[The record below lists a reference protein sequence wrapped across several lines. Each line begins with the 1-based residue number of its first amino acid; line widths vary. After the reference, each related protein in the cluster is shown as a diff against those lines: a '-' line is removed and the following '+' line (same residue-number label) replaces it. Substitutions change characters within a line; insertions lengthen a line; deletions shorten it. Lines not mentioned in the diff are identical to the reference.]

1 MTIVSD
7 AHSLNNR
14 QFDLILSEFDSG
26 RVGSGQTSDRVGSG
40 QTSVRVGSGQKILT
54 DCKFYTIQI
63 VGLDEIMLLL
73 LWILKEFV

>member
-26 RVGSGQTSDRVGSG
+26 RVGLRQA
-40 QTSVRVGSGQKILT
+40 RVGSGQKILT
-54 DCKFYTIQI
+54 DCEFYTIQI

-73 LWILKEFV
+73 L